1 MCVSK
6 PHPPEAIMHGHTHYD
21 TRIKAALLAAPTLA
35 FTFSMLLAAS
45 CCLPAHAQVFVV
57 GREKPQGIPDF
68 KPTTVYLED
77 KPLTAASRQG
87 LITAFAAEQ
96 GFAKRPLPLGTPG
109 IMLHANGD
117 LKFGN
122 GDYYDG
128 LVRKGTSAKL
138 GDRVAITDI
147 RIKPRE
153 IVFDLNGGPERKH
166 KYLRHVSIGGGGG
179 YTNPVVQ
186 DDPLEPTGSR
196 LTLVFDKYVPD
207 LSADELRGLIQPV
220 LDFKTKSPIEAYT
233 DTLPPKLKQAI
244 LDHQALVGMNRK
256 MILYAIGAPEQKV
269 REKDG
274 QMPYEEWI
282 YGTTPKPVQFVRFNG
297 DRVIRIETAA
307 VGRTPAIRS
316 QDETDGYLTP
326 RPMRPIGGDVVASAN
341 GERPSTAA
349 PTLRIPGEAAPAG
362 PMQPVHNPTDPVKPS
377 PLPSPPGKQV
387 LR

>member
-1 MCVSK
+1 
-6 PHPPEAIMHGHTHYD
+6 MHGHTYSA
-21 TRIKAALLAAPTLA
+21 TRRSIPQLSAVLLGLA
-35 FTFSMLLAAS
+35 FSMLAPV
-45 CCLPAHAQVFVV
+45 CLNSAAHAQVFVV

-68 KPTTVYLED
+68 KPTSVYLED

-109 IMLHANGD
+109 LMLHANGD
-117 LKFGN
+117 LKYGN

-128 LVRKGTSAKL
+128 LVRKGTSAKP
-138 GDRVAITDI
+138 GERVAITDI
-147 RIKPRE
+147 RIKPKE

-166 KYLRHVSIGGGGG
+166 KYLRHVSIGAGGG

-207 LSADELRGLIQPV
+207 MSADDLRGLIQPV
-220 LDFKTKSPIEAYT
+220 IDFKTKSPIEAYT

-244 LDHQALVGMNRK
+244 LSHQALVGMNRK
-256 MILYAIGAPEQKV
+256 MIIYAIGAPEQKV

-282 YGTTPKPVQFVRFNG
+282 YGSAPKPVEFVRFNG
-297 DRVIRIETAA
+297 DRVIRIETAS
-307 VGRTPAIRS
+307 VGRTPTIRS

-326 RPMRPIGGDVVASAN
+326 RPIRSIGGDTVASAN

-349 PTLRIPGEAAPAG
+349 PTLRMPGEAAPAG

-377 PLPSPPGKQV
+377 PLPSPPGQQV
-387 LR
+387 MP

>member
-1 MCVSK
+1 
-6 PHPPEAIMHGHTHYD
+6 MHGHTQ
-21 TRIKAALLAAPTLA
+21 
-35 FTFSMLLAAS
+35 FSMRTTIARLGAGAFALSMLALAS
-45 CCLPAHAQVFVV
+45 FSLPARAQVFVV

-68 KPTTVYLED
+68 KPTSVYLED
-77 KPLTAASRQG
+77 RPLTAASRQG

-117 LKFGN
+117 LKIGN

-128 LVRKGTSAKL
+128 LVRKGTSAKP
-138 GDRVAITDI
+138 GERVAITDI
-147 RIKPRE
+147 RIKPKE

-166 KYLRHVSIGGGGG
+166 KYLRHVSIGAGGG

-186 DDPLEPTGSR
+186 DEPLEPTGSR

-207 LSADELRGLIQPV
+207 MSADDLRGLIQPV

-244 LDHQALVGMNRK
+244 LSHQALVGMNRK
-256 MILYAIGAPEQKV
+256 MIIYAIGAPEQKV

-274 QMPYEEWI
+274 QVPYEEWI
-282 YGTTPKPVQFVRFNG
+282 YGSAPKPVEFVRFNG
-297 DRVIRIETAA
+297 DRVTRIETAS
-307 VGRTPAIRS
+307 VGRTPVIRS
-316 QDETDGYLTP
+316 QDETDGYLVP
-326 RPMRPIGGDVVASAN
+326 RPIRSVGGDTVAAAN

-349 PTLRIPGEAAPAG
+349 PTLRMPGEAAPAG

-377 PLPSPPGKQV
+377 PLPSPPEQQV
-387 LR
+387 LP